1 MYAQKM
7 SYLIL
12 KDLEKKYSS
21 KGEMIV
27 KKINLSIQ
35 KGEFLVLLGPSGC
48 GKTTTLR
55 MISGLEQVTGGDIL
69 LDGKSIIHLQ
79 PKDRGVSMIF
89 QNYAVWPHMTVY
101 DNIAYALKLRKMKKE
116 EIKQIV
122 HEVAE
127 IADIVPYL
135 KRYPTQ
141 LSGGQRQRVAVAR
154 ALAVKPKL
162 FLMDEP
168 LSNLDAK
175 LRVAMRT
182 ELKQIHMNTGSTSIF
197 VTHDQSE
204 AMSLADRIVVMRNGV
219 IEQIGTPNEVY
230 HESETMFVASFIGTP
245 PANFIPVWV
254 VSEQE
259 RLYIKND
266 TFSLEITEPVKL
278 RLRGYVG
285 KEVILGIR
293 PENLTL
299 SDTGGDYSIGKVK
312 AEIVEPQG
320 SHTIVF
326 THVGNTGVKIMS
338 AALFDI
344 PVGTEYDL
352 QINPKKM
359 LFFDT
364 ETEQRIQ

>member
-1 MYAQKM
+1 
-7 SYLIL
+7 
-12 KDLEKKYSS
+12 
-21 KGEMIV
+21 
-27 KKINLSIQ
+27 
-35 KGEFLVLLGPSGC
+35 
-48 GKTTTLR
+48 
-55 MISGLEQVTGGDIL
+55 
-69 LDGKSIIHLQ
+69 
-79 PKDRGVSMIF
+79 
-89 QNYAVWPHMTVY
+89 
-101 DNIAYALKLRKMKKE
+101 MKKE
-116 EIKQIV
+116 EIKRIV
-122 HEVAE
+122 YEVAE
-127 IADIVPYL
+127 ISDIVPYL

-154 ALAVKPKL
+154 ALAVKSKL

-204 AMSLADRIVVMRNGV
+204 AMSLADRIVIMRNGT
-219 IEQIGTPNEVY
+219 IEQIGTPQEVY

-245 PANFIPVWV
+245 PTNFIPVWV
-254 VSEQE
+254 EAEQE
-259 RLYIKND
+259 RLFVKNEA
-266 TFSLEITEPVKL
+266 FSLEVTETVKL
-278 RLRGYVG
+278 RLRSYVG

-293 PENLTL
+293 PENFIL
-299 SDTGGDYSIGKVK
+299 SDRDEISSIGKVK
-312 AEIVEPQG
+312 VEIVEPQG
-320 SHTIVF
+320 SYTIIF

-338 AALFDI
+338 TALFDI
-344 PVGTEYDL
+344 PVGREYYL